1 MGTSPRNV
9 VVMPQNGVNFYK
21 NGNGVVNAMTSPSNG
36 VNTPHTMVWMDSKPQ
51 SPPARFIVPGSLP
64 QSPQIQMQNGRQ
76 TPFSP
81 KF

>member
-9 VVMPQNGVNFYK
+9 VVVPQNGVNFNK
-21 NGNGVVNAMTSPSNG
+21 NGNGIVNGMTSPSNG

-51 SPPARFIVPGSLP
+51 SPPTRLIVPGSLP
-64 QSPQIQMQNGRQ
+64 QSPQIQMQNSRQ

-81 KF
+81 RF